1 MSMPSKY
8 IVLFPY
14 NILLKILI
22 TLYLSVRDIIKHKV
36 ISAPNEKVKTEAIT
50 STSKRSLIFPS
61 LESVVDF
68 DFNAQ
73 AFAKRVKRTGPAY
86 IVMKVLQMFREQ
98 EKRDP
103 SPTTRSAD
111 ILKLLN
117 IRDEY
122 STTDVIPDT
131 YFDHVFGQIS
141 PSAAITGNIQPML

>member
-1 MSMPSKY
+1 M
-8 IVLFPY
+8 VF
-14 NILLKILI
+14 
-22 TLYLSVRDIIKHKV
+22 H
-36 ISAPNEKVKTEAIT
+36 
-50 STSKRSLIFPS
+50 S

-68 DFNAQ
+68 DFNAP
-73 AFAKRVKRTGPAY
+73 AFAKRVKKSGPAY

-103 SPTTRSAD
+103 SPGSRDAD

-141 PSAAITGNIQPML
+141 PSAAITGKIQLLLQHCKFYLFAHFFFRRSSRTRSYQSCFAERSSSS